1 MLFNFKCI
9 PVSIPISISDAL
21 YPGVIKV
28 LLTKPT
34 RACHSRGAITKKPS
48 YIDGLFINIL
58 YLVQQNHLSMSRINT
73 AGTAFIVPAYILWR
87 RLFVVTCCDN
97 IVANLYKSNY
107 IKVSTLWPRSIL
119 TQSLVLETPY
129 SYSSPD
135 FNVENAA
142 IK

>member
-9 PVSIPISISDAL
+9 PESIPISVSDAL
-21 YPGVIKV
+21 YPGIIKV

-34 RACHSRGAITKKPS
+34 RACHSRSAIVKKSS
-48 YIDGLFINIL
+48 YIDSLSTDIL
-58 YLVQQNHLSMSRINT
+58 YLAQQNHLSMSRIST
-73 AGTAFIVPAYILWR
+73 VGTAFIVPAQILWR

-97 IVANLYKSNY
+97 IIANLYKGNY
-107 IKVSTLWPRSIL
+107 MKISIL
-119 TQSLVLETPY
+119 LTRSNSTHSLVLETPY